1 MIKIL
6 NYMRKQRNY
15 SLLEITKHELTL
27 MQNNKKWTYKID
39 WFKIIQML
47 TLNSIEQIPEYK
59 KQKAFL
65 KLEKDF
71 GSENLADMEPEYIE
85 ELVGVELRKL
95 MQKELIDMKKKQ
107 KELRKKS
114 RIIPL
119 KHGGIIKIDAS
130 DFKDLKNME
139 GDIQDMLKGFLDKY
153 FNQEDDDSDLGDDD
167 DSDSTGYY
175 I

>member
-1 MIKIL
+1 
-6 NYMRKQRNY
+6 
-15 SLLEITKHELTL
+15 
-27 MQNNKKWTYKID
+27 MQNNKNWTFKID
-39 WFKIIQML
+39 WLKIVQML
-47 TLNSIEQIPEYK
+47 SLNSIEQIPEYK
-59 KQKAFL
+59 KQKAFS
-65 KLEKDF
+65 KLEKEF
-71 GSENLADMEPEYIE
+71 GSENLAEMDPEYLE
-85 ELVGVELRKL
+85 ELIGVELRKL
-95 MQKELIDMKKKQ
+95 MQKELFDIKKKE

-153 FNQEDDDSDLGDDD
+153 FNQEDDESDPGEDSGE
-167 DSDSTGYY
+167 DSTGYY